1 MGRQLGHF
9 WFSQTLNCHHKT
21 KNRGRSS
28 AIYRLDR
35 YMPPARVWFF
45 KASILKINRI
55 SFLGLTGI
63 ASQVVYMRSLN
74 RLPNLYQLRLE

>member
-9 WFSQTLNCHHKT
+9 WLSQTLNFHHKT

-28 AIYRLDR
+28 PIYRLDR
-35 YMPPARVWFF
+35 YMPPDKVWFL

-55 SFLGLTGI
+55 SFFGLIGI
-63 ASQVVYMRSLN
+63 ASQVVYM
-74 RLPNLYQLRLE
+74 